1 MDKKKAFSV
10 LMLALLVLPV
20 LSFAVPVRASTGHPV
35 LAAVDLVDD
44 KIVFANSNVSIIAG
58 NTSVTKVD
66 NGNQYEG
73 RNFAIIFAVN
83 DSNLVTFS
91 GAQFDLYISKD
102 GYSSISSDDK
112 LYASGFSVSDLSLA
126 PKEVNKTNAL
136 LKGGLGTFTI
146 GTFELTNDVTGNND
160 TVKAL
165 VGPIP
170 FDITAD
176 YKYIKI
182 FDGSSTLVAV
192 SAQIVEILPS
202 FSLTP
207 SKGAPCTTVTLT
219 GVALPSGV
227 VYNLTYDETEYG
239 AVNLTALIAQV
250 TSDEN
255 GKVTYSWQIPDLKN
269 NNQSPPY
276 YINISIN
283 IIENSSGNPVGSVTF
298 TEYQSYFTSI
308 TVDGNEQD
316 TDFANNSLSVNVY
329 TFSEVQL
336 NGSYFCVSC
345 GEVTITVDGTTLATA
360 PLNSAGNFTATF
372 EIPESLSGGD
382 HIVKVYDCSKTLT
395 FNITVL
401 PTLVVDPKA
410 GPVNTTVTVKAYGF
424 DPSKIYY
431 IYWEGTCMG
440 ETDRMIWIAN
450 ATVGEDGKFNVTVTF
465 NVPHA
470 VGGSHEVEAWT
481 DVDWAAVA
489 EDYGYNYTCLYD
501 DALWDYGT
509 EYAETPFYVTP
520 TLYFTP
526 DEFAAD
532 EGGIFYLKG
541 TGLNP
546 DVLYV
551 LNIDNQAFVTPSN
564 QLGNPVHTIT
574 CDECGDLTV
583 ELVKAGFRPGLH
595 SGALY
600 GDNGQS
606 DGYCGNYTIAAYAT
620 FTVTTEGDLVV
631 GDLMNYMNSSF
642 SSLNAKLVAIEGDIA
657 TVQTTLG
664 TMQTSIN
671 NLDAKVVALQGNM
684 ATVQTILGQINGTVI
699 AINGNVATIKTD
711 VGTIKADVSAVKA
724 DTTTMK
730 GFLPVD
736 MTPVW
741 IAVVLAL
748 IAAIA
753 SIYSIVVIR
762 SKIAA

>member
-126 PKEVNKTNAL
+126 HKEVNKTNAL
-136 LKGGLGTFTI
+136 LKDGLGTFTI

-227 VYNLTYDETEYG
+227 VYNLTYDTD
-239 AVNLTALIAQV
+239 NALIAQV

-269 NNQSPPY
+269 NNQSQFS
-276 YINISIN
+276 IDIVIN

-308 TVDGNEQD
+308 TVDDEQGSN
-316 TDFANNSLSVNVY
+316 FANNSLSVDVH

-424 DPSKIYY
+424 EPSKIYY
-431 IYWEGTCMG
+431 IYWEGTCMN
-440 ETDRMIWIAN
+440 EVDRMIWIAN

-470 VGGSHEVEAWT
+470 VGGPHEVEAWT

-489 EDYGYNYTCLYD
+489 EEYGYNYTCLYD
-501 DALWDYGT
+501 DALWDYGP
-509 EYAETPFYVTP
+509 EYAETSFYVTP

-564 QLGNPVHTIT
+564 LGNPVHTIT

-600 GDNGQS
+600 GDNCQS
-606 DGYCGNYTIAAYAT
+606 NGYYGNYTIAAYAT

-631 GDLMNYMNSSF
+631 GDLMDHMNASISAKIIALTDKVAYINTTLGVMKTDIEN
-642 SSLNAKLVAIEGDIA
+642 LNAKVI
-657 TVQTTLG
+657 
-664 TMQTSIN
+664 S
-671 NLDAKVVALQGNM
+671 LQGDM
-684 ATVQTILGQINGTVI
+684 ATVLTSLGTISGKVT
-699 AINGNVATIKTD
+699 AIEGNVATVKTD
-711 VGTIKADVSAVKA
+711 VGTIKADVSTV
-724 DTTTMK
+724 K